1 VHKVASRRS
10 QPARRPRKPARTP
23 LSATHAARSAVL
35 ADADD
40 IQRLIAAFVDDG
52 LMLPRSVEDVEA
64 AIDDFVVV
72 VDRHDRVQACAAL
85 HSYCPSLAEVASVA
99 VDRGAQGMGL
109 GTLAVRSVEAMAR
122 QREISE
128 LFALSLAEAFFESL
142 GYEPV
147 PLDRFPEKVAR
158 YEELA
163 QRGVTVT
170 PKTCFR
176 KALTN

>member
-10 QPARRPRKPARTP
+10 HPARRPRKPARTA
-23 LSATHAARSAVL
+23 LSATHAARVAVP
-35 ADADD
+35 ADAAD
-40 IQRLIAAFVDDG
+40 IQQLIAGFVDEG
-52 LMLPRSVEDVEA
+52 LMLPRSVDEVEA

-85 HSYCPSLAEVASVA
+85 HEYCPSLAEVTSVA
-99 VDRGAQGMGL
+99 VAREAQGMGL

-122 QREISE
+122 QREVSE
-128 LFALSLAEAFFESL
+128 LFALSLAEPFFDSL

-147 PLDRFPEKVAR
+147 PLERFPEKVAR
-158 YEELA
+158 YEALA
-163 QRGVTVT
+163 ERGVAVT

-176 KALTN
+176 KALT